1 MLTGLKWSENKKGPK
16 QEAAHERFRV
26 LGFGKRTTYLT
37 AGDAGK
43 LLAIHVQVIDEY
55 NLQPAQCLMSKRER
69 LIRRS
74 GAKASKRTG
83 LVEMTSWLTK
93 PQSKGTMQTMT
104 RREGR
109 DWSSGTFFLGTE
121 VYCIVIVIEGSR
133 VQTSVT
139 GLPSSNEHAGKG
151 AVQVDSS

>member
-16 QEAAHERFRV
+16 QEAAHERFMV

-43 LLAIHVQVIDEY
+43 LLAVHVQVSGVIDEY
-55 NLQPAQCLMSKRER
+55 NLQPAQCLMSKRKR

-74 GAKASKRTG
+74 GAKASERTG

-93 PQSKGTMQTMT
+93 PQSKGTIQTMT
-104 RREGR
+104 RRYGYLDSAREV
-109 DWSSGTFFLGTE
+109 FFYHE
-121 VYCIVIVIEGSR
+121 
-133 VQTSVT
+133 
-139 GLPSSNEHAGKG
+139 LPSSSLALLPF
-151 AVQVDSS
+151 SCIS